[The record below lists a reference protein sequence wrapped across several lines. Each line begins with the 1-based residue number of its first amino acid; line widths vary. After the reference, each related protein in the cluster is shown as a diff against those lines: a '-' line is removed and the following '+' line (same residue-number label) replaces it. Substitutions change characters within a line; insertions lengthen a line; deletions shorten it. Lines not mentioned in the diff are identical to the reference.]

1 MIVHE
6 SSLGTIEFTTIK
18 NRFIKKET
26 NYVIFK
32 IKKLTNEESVVKKLY
47 SDILKFYKEQ
57 YTKKTEFIQIYD
69 FTETS
74 VSNIFEDLTFGKQY
88 GNFLRDKAEKF
99 LTTCCIGTSIIVNS
113 EIVKGLVNSALYFY
127 TNVKPTKVHSSYAE
141 AYEWLSTLI

>member
-1 MIVHE
+1 MIIHE

-32 IKKLTNEESVVKKLY
+32 IIKLTNDESVVKKLY

-57 YTKKTEFIQIYD
+57 YTKKTEFIQVYD
-69 FTETS
+69 FTETN
-74 VSNIFEDLTFGKQY
+74 VSNIFEDLAFGKQY
-88 GNFLRDKAEKF
+88 GNFLRDKAGNF
-99 LTTCCIGTSIIVNS
+99 LTTCCIATSIVVNS

-127 TNVKPTKVHSSYAE
+127 TNVKPTKVHSSHAE